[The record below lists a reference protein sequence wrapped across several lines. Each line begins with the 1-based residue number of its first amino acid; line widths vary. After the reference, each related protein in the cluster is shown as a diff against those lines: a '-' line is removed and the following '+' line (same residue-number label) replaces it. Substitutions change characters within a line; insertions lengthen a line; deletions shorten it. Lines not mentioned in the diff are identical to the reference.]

1 MKKVGIVMGSDSDLP
16 IVEKAMSTLSSLG
29 IPFEVHVYSAHRTPA
44 EAGDFAANARANGF
58 GAIIAAA
65 VKSSELVSLINS
77 DDTVLSTNDFMSINY
92 LLTQVGYKV
101 TIWNV
106 ADDEENAA
114 GVPSGEVVEW
124 NVVNRNFMQND
135 YPTATKLMPDGTMA
149 MSDVLKKIV
158 DQCGLFNSDKF
169 EGIRNPFT
177 PLLNNLEQEK
187 KVTGR
192 VNAAITTQIY
202 NLLSQMGIDV
212 FCAISEE

>member
-1 MKKVGIVMGSDSDLP
+1 MIEVNLMSISTADANTMVGRCVARCRFSRETLGVGIMEFVKRFLSENLD
-16 IVEKAMSTLSSLG
+16 TL
-29 IPFEVHVYSAHRTPA
+29 ET
-44 EAGDFAANARANGF
+44 
-58 GAIIAAA
+58 A

-77 DDTVLSTNDFMSINY
+77 DDTILSTNDFMSINY

>member
-1 MKKVGIVMGSDSDLP
+1 MIEVNLMSISTADANTMVGRCVARSRFSRETLGVGIMEFVKRFLSENLD
-16 IVEKAMSTLSSLG
+16 TL
-29 IPFEVHVYSAHRTPA
+29 ET
-44 EAGDFAANARANGF
+44 
-58 GAIIAAA
+58 A

-77 DDTVLSTNDFMSINY
+77 DDTHLSTNDFMSINY

-124 NVVNRNFMQND
+124 NIINRNFMQND

-158 DQCGLFNSDKF
+158 DQCGLFISDKF

-177 PLLNNLEQEK
+177 SLLNNLEQEK